1 MKKALVSVLMF
12 LILFNFICVNFSY
25 CKDPTEGI
33 TQEEFDQMQN
43 DGTVKVKDQDA
54 SINDYGNPVI
64 GTAIGLLSKQVNIY
78 PMLFQVIGTIFLEAG
93 GIIKDNCTPQDLG
106 LFSIQNIIIGK
117 YLILDIDVFRNIEK
131 DVNTGDIDKLTYTDT
146 LIEFKKDIAM
156 WFIILRD
163 IAIAINLGMLLYI
176 AIQMAV
182 STLAQDKARYKELL
196 YNWFIS
202 MAMLFLLPY
211 IMSAINI
218 ISEVMVDIARNFMIG
233 MEKSNNSSFENEILS
248 STFTLITENGG
259 MRMALYSIIYW
270 IIMWNEIKFF
280 LLYMKRMLTAHFLVV
295 ISPLITV
302 TYAADKVA
310 DRKAQAFDR
319 WFKEYSTNVFVQPIH
334 CFVYMVFMYM
344 ANNIA
349 VNAPLV
355 GVIFLMSLTRTEKI
369 VKSLIAISAVSL
381 KGIGDGIN
389 AKRFSGSLRGLI
401 PKGKK

>member
-1 MKKALVSVLMF
+1 MKKAFVSVLIF
-12 LILFNFICVNFSY
+12 FILFNFICVNCAY
-25 CKDPTEGI
+25 CNPTEGI

-43 DGTVKVKDQDA
+43 DGIVNIKDEEA
-54 SINDYGNPVI
+54 SINDFGISPM
-64 GTAIGLLSKQVNIY
+64 GTAIAILSKQVNIY
-78 PMLFQVIGTIFLEAG
+78 PMIFQAIGTIFLESG
-93 GIIKDNCTPQDLG
+93 GIIKENCTPQDLG

-117 YLILDIDVFRNIEK
+117 YLILDVDVFRNIK
-131 DVNTGDIDKLTYTDT
+131 NDISDGKIDKLTYTDT
-146 LIEFKKDIAM
+146 IIEFKNNVAM
-156 WFIILRD
+156 WFIIIRD

-196 YNWFIS
+196 YNWVIS
-202 MAMLFLLPY
+202 MAILFLLPY

-218 ISEVMVDIARNFMIG
+218 ISEMIVSIARNFMIG

-280 LLYMKRMLTAHFLVV
+280 LLYIKRMLTAHFLVV

-302 TYAADKVA
+302 TYAADKIA

-319 WFKEYSTNVFVQPIH
+319 WLKEYSTNVFVQPIH

-349 VNAPLV
+349 VRAPLV

-369 VKSLIAISAVSL
+369 VKSLIAMSAVSL